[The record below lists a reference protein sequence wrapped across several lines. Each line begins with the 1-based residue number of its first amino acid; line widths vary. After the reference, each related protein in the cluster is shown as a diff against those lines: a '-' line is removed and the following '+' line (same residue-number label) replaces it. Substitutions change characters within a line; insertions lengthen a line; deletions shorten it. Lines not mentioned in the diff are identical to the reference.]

1 MQPNESE
8 ITNHKSVTDN
18 SLILNS
24 ANALLTSSG
33 FNKDELNVE
42 LDTIK
47 NAKVFSLVNKKQE
60 NTF

>member
-1 MQPNESE
+1 VQPNESE